1 MQVRIML
8 IDDSPLI
15 ARIIKSHLGVQ
26 GYLVE
31 VVSSSLGALNRIV
44 EFSPHVLLVDL
55 GLPGLRGDRI
65 IARLREMGVFIN
77 PRIII
82 ISAEDEAGLQKLVAE
97 GVAHDYF
104 SKGKPITELQE
115 KIAAQLKLA
124 GRST

>member
-15 ARIIKSHLGVQ
+15 ARIIKSHLSGA

-31 VVSSSLGALNRIV
+31 VATSSLGAVNRIV
-44 EFSPHVLLVDL
+44 DFNPHVLLVDL
-55 GLPGLRGDRI
+55 GLPGLRGDKI
-65 IARLREMGVFIN
+65 VSNLREMGVFVK

-82 ISAEDEAGLQKLVAE
+82 ISAEDEAELQKLVAS
-97 GVAHDYF
+97 GVADDYF

-115 KIAAQLKLA
+115 KIEAQLKLS
-124 GRST
+124 GRLV